1 MRVTLSK
8 KKSDWKTYRRLL
20 TYVKRYWYIFIIAA
34 VSSALYSAVD
44 AGMIKLLQPLVDEGF
59 VHRDPA
65 FISLIPI
72 VLPLVFFVRGMMSF
86 ASDYSLSWLS
96 RKIVMAVRQE
106 LFDHYLQLPAAF
118 YDHYSAGELLSKLT
132 FNVEQ
137 IAKAVTDAILDSVRN
152 GFLALFLLGVMV
164 TINWKLTA
172 WFFVAA
178 PLIYLLFSVASY
190 RFRKYSHQI
199 QHTMAHM
206 THVAEENITG
216 YREVK
221 IFGGQHYERHQFQEA
236 LEKNRKLEMRLEL
249 TKSISVPLIQTV
261 GGCALAF
268 TLFIATQT
276 EGMVALS
283 AGGFASFVTA
293 MLGLL
298 KPIKELTS
306 VNSKIQ
312 RGIAGAQSIFA
323 ALDVP
328 AEQNIGTKTTDR
340 VQGRIDIN
348 NVSFR
353 YHPEHK
359 EVLRG
364 INLTVEPN
372 MRVAIVG
379 KSGSGKTTLVNL
391 LPRLYDH
398 YSGRIT
404 IDGVDVRDF
413 DLQSLRNQ
421 FAIVSQNVT
430 LFNDTIAHN
439 IAYGNFEVDEKRLK
453 AAADA
458 AYVTEFSE
466 AFPDKLDTIIGDDGV
481 LLSGGQR
488 QRLAIARAIYKNAPI
503 LILDE
508 ATSALDSVSERKI
521 QEALDVLLKN
531 RTSIIIAHRLSTIE
545 NADKIIVMD
554 HGRVVEEGRHAT
566 LLASDGLYKQLYRVS
581 TDYNS
586 PLF

>member
-1 MRVTLSK
+1 MAK

-20 TYVKRYWYIFIIAA
+20 TYVKQYWYVFIIAA
-34 VSSALYSAVD
+34 IASALYSAVD
-44 AGMIKLLQPLVDEGF
+44 AGMIRLLQPLVDEGF
-59 VHRDPA
+59 VHRDPT
-65 FISLIPI
+65 FIALIPI
-72 VLPLVFFVRGMMSF
+72 VLPVVFLARGLMSF

-96 RKIVMAVRQE
+96 RKIVMSVRQQ
-106 LFDHYLQLPAAF
+106 LFEHYLKLPATF
-118 YDHYSAGELLSKLT
+118 FDHYSAGELLSKLT

-137 IAKAVTDAILDSVRN
+137 IAKACTDAILDSVRN
-152 GFLALFLLGVMV
+152 GFLALFLIGVMI

-172 WFFVAA
+172 WFFIAA
-178 PLIYLLFSVASY
+178 PLIYILFAVASY

-199 QHTMAHM
+199 QHSMAHM

-221 IFGGQHYERHQFQEA
+221 IFGGQAYEQVQFQDA

-249 TKSISVPLIQTV
+249 TKSVSVPLIQTV

-276 EGMVALS
+276 EGMIALS

-312 RGIAGAQSIFA
+312 RGIAGAQSIFK

-328 AEQNIGTKTTDR
+328 AEQDTGLEVLDR
-340 VQGRIDIN
+340 AKGEIIVSD
-348 NVSFR
+348 VSFR

-359 EVLRG
+359 QVLSNV
-364 INLTVEPN
+364 NLHVKPN
-372 MRVAIVG
+372 TRVAIVG

-398 YSGRIT
+398 YSGVVT
-404 IDGVDVRDF
+404 LDGVDTRCF
-413 DLQSLRNQ
+413 KMEALRKQ

-430 LFNDTIAHN
+430 LFNDTIARN
-439 IAYGNFEVDEKRLK
+439 IAYGEFDIDMARVEQAAK
-453 AAADA
+453 AAH
-458 AYVTEFSE
+458 VIEFSDL
-466 AFPDKLDTIIGDDGV
+466 FPDKLNTLIGDDGI

-508 ATSALDSVSERKI
+508 ATSALDSVSERNI
-521 QEALDVLLKN
+521 QEALEVLMQN

-545 NADKIIVMD
+545 NADHIVVMD
-554 HGRVVEEGRHAT
+554 QGRIVEEGTHAV
-566 LLASDGLYKQLYRVS
+566 LLAEDGLYKQLHRMQFEYHS
-581 TDYNS
+581 
-586 PLF
+586 